1 VKSQL
6 VRIADVPIYRSDA
19 IVRRAD
25 ALQETADSAAPR
37 ARMNPA
43 DLTRLG
49 LASGGRAKIGQPG
62 KGSAVIDLLADATV
76 STGVVC
82 LSAAHELTADLGEM
96 IAAIDVEAA

>member
-1 VKSQL
+1 
-6 VRIADVPIYRSDA
+6 
-19 IVRRAD
+19 
-25 ALQETADSAAPR
+25 
-37 ARMNPA
+37 MNPA